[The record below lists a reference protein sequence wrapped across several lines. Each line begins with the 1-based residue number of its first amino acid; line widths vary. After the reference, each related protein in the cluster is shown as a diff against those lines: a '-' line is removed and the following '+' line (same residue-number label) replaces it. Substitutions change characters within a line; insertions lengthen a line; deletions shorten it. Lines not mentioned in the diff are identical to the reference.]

1 MTSAIVEIPLQ
12 TQQFLDVVEIEADDL
27 VEVRILNDLEFSE
40 AGTKL
45 RHIKTQIARVGE
57 ERLAM
62 TRPLDESKRRITGM
76 FQPYLDK
83 LEKASRAISAAMVAY
98 NQELE
103 RKRIAAQAELDRIAK
118 EKADREK
125 EELAKSAEKALDDNK
140 PELAVLYAEKAE
152 KIIPKP
158 IDAVKVSQPAGTAF
172 TTRWTFEITDEKL
185 IPHEFLIVDRVT
197 LGKVV
202 TAMKEK
208 TNIPGVKAVPQTG
221 VSSRRI

>member
-103 RKRIAAQAELDRIAK
+103 RKRS
-118 EKADREK
+118 ADWTISCARGRRK
-125 EELAKSAEKALDDNK
+125 RTRCLRTLK
-140 PELAVLYAEKAE
+140 P
-152 KIIPKP
+152 
-158 IDAVKVSQPAGTAF
+158 
-172 TTRWTFEITDEKL
+172 
-185 IPHEFLIVDRVT
+185 
-197 LGKVV
+197 
-202 TAMKEK
+202 
-208 TNIPGVKAVPQTG
+208 
-221 VSSRRI
+221 